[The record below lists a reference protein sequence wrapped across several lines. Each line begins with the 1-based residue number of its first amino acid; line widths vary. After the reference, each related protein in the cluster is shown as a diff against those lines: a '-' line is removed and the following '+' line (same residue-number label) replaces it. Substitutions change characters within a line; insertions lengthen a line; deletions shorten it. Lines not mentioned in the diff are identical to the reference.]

1 MISERTRSG
10 TFEVNSSRERNPIA
24 RPPAPMSEEV
34 ISLRSTCG
42 RIRVRKMVRAANN
55 IIVRRAFVVMIEV
68 RINER

>member
-1 MISERTRSG
+1 MG
-10 TFEVNSSRERNPIA
+10 
-24 RPPAPMSEEV
+24 EEV

-42 RIRVRKMVRAANN
+42 RIRVRKMVRPANN